1 MNRSDDI
8 NELATALSKAQGE
21 MKPSSK
27 SGTNPFFKHSYATFD
42 DVLESVKKPLAD
54 NGLAFMQMIDKNED
68 GQILISLLMH
78 GSGQWISS
86 TTALNVF
93 AEKGTNALQD
103 IGKAI
108 TYMKRYALSAML
120 GVSSDEDDDGDSAK
134 GKVAQKPA
142 PKPAQKPVVNQA
154 PKPALVQPPD
164 NVFESAP
171 VVEMDDAFDDTQP
184 SVSDNTD
191 YIPAPQLHWID
202 VPGTRNAFWGWTHGL
217 GLKNTDVYDALG
229 TTKMHS
235 YTGDVDQAKATIS
248 EWLDAKTA
256 GTA

>member
-142 PKPAQKPVVNQA
+142 PKPAQKPVVKQA

-164 NVFESAP
+164 DVFESAP
-171 VVEMDDAFDDTQP
+171 VVEMDD
-184 SVSDNTD
+184 
-191 YIPAPQLHWID
+191 APQLHWID
-202 VPGTRNAFWGWTHGL
+202 VPGTRNAFWGWTHDQ
-217 GLKNTDVYDALG
+217 GLKNTDVYEALG

-235 YTGDVDQAKATIS
+235 YTGTVDQAKATIS
-248 EWLDAKTA
+248 EWLDAKT

>member
-142 PKPAQKPVVNQA
+142 PKPAQKPVVKQA

-171 VVEMDDAFDDTQP
+171 VVEMDDKPEPELVKDEPTKKKA
-184 SVSDNTD
+184 
-191 YIPAPQLHWID
+191 HWID
-202 VPGTRNAFWGWTHGL
+202 DD
-217 GLKNTDVYDALG
+217 K
-229 TTKMHS
+229 
-235 YTGDVDQAKATIS
+235 AKAGFWAWVG
-248 EWLDAKTA
+248 EQGLDSDAVYKVLGVESMHDFTESRGDA
-256 GTA
+256 QMRIKAWANAHAH